1 MYSSAVGT
9 VVTVRCMENRGVR
22 YIEVNNV
29 HVQLQYT

>member
-22 YIEVNNV
+22 YIEVNV